1 MLFPGLIR
9 LGRGQVKYCRPLGP
23 PVNSTCQF
31 CSNSHHIGG
40 PIWIAPLHD
49 QEFVSDLMD
58 SLTEERFSTVSRMR
72 GMLSMVLE
80 ELPDLPLYYEL
91 SRLCN
96 ITKLSQGKI
105 TEYLSA
111 ILNAGYRVSLT
122 HANKVRQILSLR
134 TTTDLILLG
143 FQHGIKTDAPT
154 SFLWSMMRA
163 WARKIG
169 KVKDNLSEGSPGK
182 TIMMIRDETDD
193 QISFEEHPLANPESR
208 KKNLKRF
215 QINPE
220 KNWGPKMRS
229 KTSTLKNME
238 NAKRIRNQGKLSKK
252 HNTESSGNDSEVKKA
267 KMDGCD

>member
-1 MLFPGLIR
+1 MTDDDCIINSNLSSPAKLTLLFPGFIR
-9 LGRGQVKYCRPLGP
+9 LGQGQVKYCRPTGP
-23 PVNSTCQF
+23 PVNTNCQF

-49 QEFVSDLMD
+49 LEFVSDLVD

-122 HANKVRQILSLR
+122 HANKVRLTPPPPPTLR
-134 TTTDLILLG
+134 LT
-143 FQHGIKTDAPT
+143 
-154 SFLWSMMRA
+154 
-163 WARKIG
+163 
-169 KVKDNLSEGSPGK
+169 
-182 TIMMIRDETDD
+182 
-193 QISFEEHPLANPESR
+193 
-208 KKNLKRF
+208 
-215 QINPE
+215 
-220 KNWGPKMRS
+220 
-229 KTSTLKNME
+229 
-238 NAKRIRNQGKLSKK
+238 
-252 HNTESSGNDSEVKKA
+252 
-267 KMDGCD
+267 

>member
-1 MLFPGLIR
+1 MTIYNADDDDCIIISNLSSRTKLTLLFPGFIR
-9 LGRGQVKYCRPLGP
+9 LGHGQVKYCRPTGP
-23 PVNSTCQF
+23 PVNTNCQF

-49 QEFVSDLMD
+49 LEFVSDLVD

-122 HANKVRQILSLR
+122 HANKVRLTPSPTLR
-134 TTTDLILLG
+134 LT
-143 FQHGIKTDAPT
+143 
-154 SFLWSMMRA
+154 
-163 WARKIG
+163 
-169 KVKDNLSEGSPGK
+169 
-182 TIMMIRDETDD
+182 
-193 QISFEEHPLANPESR
+193 
-208 KKNLKRF
+208 
-215 QINPE
+215 
-220 KNWGPKMRS
+220 
-229 KTSTLKNME
+229 
-238 NAKRIRNQGKLSKK
+238 
-252 HNTESSGNDSEVKKA
+252 
-267 KMDGCD
+267 